1 MVPCTQ
7 APSLFFVSIH
17 TFLQESQCF
26 VYRCASHRVILYCFE
41 GWSVSSYFR
50 HSLSGLIEGF
60 FSPHL
65 CVTLE
70 HQKLFLQTFLISQG
84 MLTSQRNSSQQQIP
98 LFLFPKNDIIQKER
112 VPNNR
117 AALQYCFIGCSGGEE
132 HPLVL
137 KTSKV
142 WLTEST
148 YPASISKT
156 RMPRA
161 HQSTARPWPLLWIT
175 SGARYSGVPHRVQVL
190 IRRRRSEAVILNSSA
205 YCNWLVWL

>member
-1 MVPCTQ
+1 MNNSWSPVHR
-7 APSLFFVSIH
+7 LK
-17 TFLQESQCF
+17 SQYY
-26 VYRCASHRVILYCFE
+26 VYRCVSHGVILYCFE

-60 FSPHL
+60 FFHL

-84 MLTSQRNSSQQQIP
+84 MRTSQRNSSQQQIP
-98 LFLFPKNDIIQKER
+98 LFLFPKNDIIQKES

-117 AALQYCFIGCSGGEE
+117 AALRYCFIGCSGGEE

-137 KTSKV
+137 KTC
-142 WLTEST
+142 T

-190 IRRRRSEAVILNSSA
+190 ITRRRSEAVILNSSA